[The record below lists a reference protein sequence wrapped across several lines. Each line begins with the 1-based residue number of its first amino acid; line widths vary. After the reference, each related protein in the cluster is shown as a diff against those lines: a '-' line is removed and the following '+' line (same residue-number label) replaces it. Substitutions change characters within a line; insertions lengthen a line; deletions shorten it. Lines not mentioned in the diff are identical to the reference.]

1 MKNLTFNEI
10 KEKGLEYI
18 DNYLENNE
26 IVFID
31 NKYIILDINEY
42 KKLKNKNLYDRYN
55 EVYNKYKNGEI
66 LPQTANEHIQE
77 IKEMLD
83 V

>member
-1 MKNLTFNEI
+1 MKN
-10 KEKGLEYI
+10 
-18 DNYLENNE
+18 
-26 IVFID
+26 FIL
-31 NKYIILDINEY
+31 KYIN
-42 KKLKNKNLYDRYN
+42 RYN